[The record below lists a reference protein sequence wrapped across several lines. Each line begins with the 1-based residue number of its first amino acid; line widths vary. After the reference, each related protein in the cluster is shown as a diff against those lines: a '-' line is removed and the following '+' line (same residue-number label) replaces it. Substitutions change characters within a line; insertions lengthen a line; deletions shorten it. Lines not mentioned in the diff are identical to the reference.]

1 MDNKIPK
8 YTHSIEAYYS
18 ECISFD
24 LEDLE
29 IDIGSVDDWYI
40 KYQILH
46 VTFKNGTQAEYSC
59 THNYDTDCKHPDS
72 LLFLDEDRVELKKTN
87 WRLIE

>member
-1 MDNKIPK
+1 MSEIPK
-8 YTHSIEAYYS
+8 DTHSIEAYYS

-24 LEDLE
+24 LEELG

-46 VTFKNGTQAEYSC
+46 VTFKNGTQAEYSS
-59 THNYDTDCKHPDS
+59 THTYDMDCKRPES
-72 LLFLDEDRVELKKTN
+72 LLFLDKDRVELKETH
-87 WRLIE
+87 